1 MSQPQSTTTSRSWLG
16 LHTTEIGLVAMAV
29 IWGVNFS
36 VMKHGTQVMEPLA
49 FNALRMGLGCAVLMS
64 MALLGAGALPTLADR
79 WRLMGLGIVGHCIYQ
94 LFFVHGL
101 ARTRAGTA
109 ALVVAAS
116 PAAVAIV
123 ARAFGHERLAPR
135 AVWGIIASISGV
147 MLVVGGSLSTDGT
160 EHLIGDLLV
169 LCAVIAWAFYTSG
182 LLPLAKR
189 NEAVQVASWT
199 LLGGVIPLFAFA
211 TPALLRTDWGAITLS
226 TWGAVVY
233 AGVLA
238 MVIAYLF
245 WYRGV
250 HHLGPTRTSMYS
262 NLQPIVAVLF
272 AWAVLGEVPTLVQ
285 GIGAASVIG
294 GLYLART

>member
-1 MSQPQSTTTSRSWLG
+1 MSQTPAVPTARTWLG

-36 VMKHGTQVMEPLA
+36 VMKHGTQMMEPLA
-49 FNALRMGLGCAVLMS
+49 FNALRMGVGCAVLMS
-64 MALLGAGALPTLADR
+64 MALLGAGALPTMADR
-79 WRLMGLGIVGHCIYQ
+79 WRLMGLGVVGHCIYQ
-94 LFFVHGL
+94 LFFVSGL

-123 ARAFGHERLAPR
+123 ARAFGHERLKPR
-135 AVWGIIASISGV
+135 AVWGIVASITGV
-147 MLVVGGSLSTDGT
+147 MLVVGASLTTDGT
-160 EHLIGDLLV
+160 GHLIGDLLV
-169 LCAVIAWAFYTSG
+169 LCAVICWAFYTSG
-182 LLPLAKR
+182 LLPLTKR
-189 NEAVQVASWT
+189 NEAVQVAAWT

-211 TPALLRTDWGAITLS
+211 TPALLRTDWGTIALS

-250 HHLGPTRTSMYS
+250 HQLGPTRTSMYS

-272 AWAVLGEVPTLVQ
+272 AWVSLGEVPTLVQ

>member
-1 MSQPQSTTTSRSWLG
+1 MG

-36 VMKHGTQVMEPLA
+36 VVKYGTQQMDPLA
-49 FNALRMGLGCAVLMS
+49 FNALRMSVGCVVLMA
-64 MALLGAGALPTLADR
+64 MALGGSGVLPSWSDR
-79 WRLMGLGIVGHCIYQ
+79 WRLMSLGVLGHCIYQ
-94 LFFVHGL
+94 LFFISGL

-135 AVWGIIASISGV
+135 AVWGIVASITGV
-147 MLVVGGSLSTDGT
+147 MLVVGGSLTTDGT
-160 EHLIGDLLV
+160 GHLIGDLLV

-182 LLPLAKR
+182 LLPLARR
-189 NEAVQVASWT
+189 NEAVQVAAWT
-199 LLGGVIPLFAFA
+199 LLGGVIPLLGFA
-211 TPALLRTDWGAITLS
+211 TPGLLRTTWSEVTLL
-226 TWGAVVY
+226 TWGAALY

-272 AWAVLGEVPTLVQ
+272 AWAVLGEVPTLTQ

>member
-1 MSQPQSTTTSRSWLG
+1 MAQTPTVPTARTWLG
-16 LHTTEIGLVAMAV
+16 LHVTEIGLVAMAV

-36 VMKHGTQVMEPLA
+36 VMKYGTQMMEPLA
-49 FNALRMGLGCAVLMS
+49 YNALRMGVGCGVLMG
-64 MALLGAGALPTLADR
+64 MAVFGAGALPTRADR
-79 WRLMGLGIVGHCIYQ
+79 WRLMALGVVGHCVYQ
-94 LFFVHGL
+94 LFFVSGL

-123 ARAFGHERLAPR
+123 ARAFGHERLKPR
-135 AVWGIIASISGV
+135 AVWGIVASISGV
-147 MLVVGGSLSTDGT
+147 MLVVGSSLTTDGT
-160 EHLIGDLLV
+160 GHLVGDLLV
-169 LCAVIAWAFYTSG
+169 LCAVVAWAFYTSG

-189 NEAVQVASWT
+189 NEAVQVAAWT
-199 LLGGVIPLFAFA
+199 LLGGVLPLLGFA
-211 TPALLRTDWGAITLS
+211 TPALLRTDWGAVGLP
-226 TWGAVVY
+226 TWGAVAY
-233 AGVLA
+233 SGLLA
-238 MVIAYLF
+238 MVVAYLF

-272 AWAVLGEVPTLVQ
+272 AWVSLGEVPTVVQ

>member
-1 MSQPQSTTTSRSWLG
+1 
-16 LHTTEIGLVAMAV
+16 MAV

-36 VMKHGTQVMEPLA
+36 VVKYGTQQMDPLA
-49 FNALRMGLGCAVLMS
+49 FNALRMSVGCVVLMA
-64 MALLGAGALPTLADR
+64 MALGGSGVLPSRSDR
-79 WRLMGLGIVGHCIYQ
+79 WRLMSLGVLGHCIYQ
-94 LFFVHGL
+94 LFFISGL

-135 AVWGIIASISGV
+135 AVGGIVASITGV
-147 MLVVGGSLSTDGT
+147 MLVVGGSLTTDGT
-160 EHLIGDLLV
+160 GHLIGDLLV

-189 NEAVQVASWT
+189 NEAVQVAAWT
-199 LLGGVIPLFAFA
+199 LLGGVIPLLGFA
-211 TPALLRTDWGAITLS
+211 TPGLLRTTWSEVTLL
-226 TWGAVVY
+226 TWGAALY

-272 AWAVLGEVPTLVQ
+272 AWAVLGEVPTLTQ